1 MFGIFH
7 GRPPALT
14 AEPLSGRDAVVTG
27 ASAGIGLETARWLAM
42 WGARVT
48 VVGRSPERTA
58 RAAEAIAA
66 SAREHGVGAPDVAP
80 MVCDFASLAAVRG
93 LAAQL
98 LERHAKLHILVN
110 NAGLWLQR
118 QQPSADGH
126 ETTFA
131 VNHLAPFL
139 LTTLLRDRM
148 IASAPARVVNVSSRL
163 HSDPRT
169 LDVDSLA
176 APKRFSGIG
185 AYASSK
191 LCNVLFSRELAE
203 RLKGTGVTSNALHPG
218 DIATEVTRDNRVL
231 SFLSDRLGRP
241 FLLTPEEGSRTTVHV
256 ATHAPLIEV
265 TGRYFAVCREAPAS
279 KLADDAALRAR
290 LWEISESLTRS

>member
-14 AEPLSGRDAVVTG
+14 AEPLRGRDAVVTG
-27 ASAGIGLETARWLAM
+27 ASAGIGLETARTLAM

-48 VVGRSPERTA
+48 VVGRSAERTA
-58 RAAEAIAA
+58 RAAEEIAR
-66 SAREHGVGAPDVAP
+66 SAREHGVASPDIAA
-80 MVCDFASLAAVRG
+80 MVCDFASLAEVRRLGEG
-93 LAAQL
+93 LLA
-98 LERHAKLHILVN
+98 RHSKLHILIN

-118 QQPSADGH
+118 RQPSAEGH

-139 LTTLLRDRM
+139 LTMLLRDRM
-148 IASAPARVVNVSSRL
+148 IASAPARVVHVSSRL
-163 HSDPRT
+163 HSDART
-169 LDVDSLA
+169 LAVEHLA
-176 APKRFSGIG
+176 APPRFSGIG

-203 RLKGTGVTSNALHPG
+203 RLKGTSVTSNALHPG

-241 FLLTPEEGSRTTVHV
+241 FLLTPEEGSRTTLHV
-256 ATHAPLIEV
+256 ATHAPLLEV
-265 TGRYFAVCREAPAS
+265 TGRYFSVCKEAPAS
-279 KLADDAALRAR
+279 KLTEDASLRAR
-290 LWEISESLTRS
+290 LWDVSCALTRG